1 MTDDDVNLFR
11 EIIREEL
18 KTQLAPLLPM
28 LDGLALL
35 RKAIEVLQRDV
46 RSLRDDMTVTVAI
59 LNRVDHSQSNFIEE
73 LRAMRTQQES
83 VRKRVE
89 TLEHNG

>member
-1 MTDDDVNLFR
+1 MVRKPPIPVT
-11 EIIREEL
+11 
-18 KTQLAPLLPM
+18 KPPTLP
-28 LDGLALL
+28 D
-35 RKAIEVLQRDV
+35 R
-46 RSLRDDMTVTVAI
+46 TVAI